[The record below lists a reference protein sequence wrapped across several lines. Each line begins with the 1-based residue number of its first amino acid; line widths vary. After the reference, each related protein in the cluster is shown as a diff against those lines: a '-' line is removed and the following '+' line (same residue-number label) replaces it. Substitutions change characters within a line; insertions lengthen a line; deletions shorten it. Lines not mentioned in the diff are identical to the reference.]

1 MKEQFVTYEIAL
13 KLKELGFD
21 EECLMLWEH
30 TDFWTNL
37 VRPEEFKKVVS
48 ERYCQAPLWQQ
59 VIDWLRRKHKIDI
72 YIYPSYYDS
81 VFSENRKLLGYFGI
95 IQSIGI
101 DECNLRTVNA
111 YEEARKQ
118 VILKALEIIKQV

>member
-1 MKEQFVTYEIAL
+1 MELGSMEKEFVPYKLAV

-59 VIDWLRRKHKIDI
+59 AFDWCLDKLKLIESYAIIIDSDSYSLVIMDYYYNDI
-72 YIYPSYYDS
+72 K
-81 VFSENRKLLGYFGI
+81 ENLTQSSTKEECIKKLIELC
-95 IQSIGI
+95 
-101 DECNLRTVNA
+101 EKN
-111 YEEARKQ
+111 
-118 VILKALEIIKQV
+118 